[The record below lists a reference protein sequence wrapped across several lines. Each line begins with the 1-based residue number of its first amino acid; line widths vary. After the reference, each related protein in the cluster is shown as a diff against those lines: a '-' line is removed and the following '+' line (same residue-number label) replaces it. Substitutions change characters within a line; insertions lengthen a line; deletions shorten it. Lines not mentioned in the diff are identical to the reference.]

1 MMTYE
6 QVLKMAEALEDD
18 ARVYDFEDCIHV
30 DFNDFIG
37 FDNNWSEIF
46 RDYDNPK
53 AVEAFEEMLK
63 AEAEEVDED
72 FYTTYC
78 FKGFFVKVGYTS
90 YDI

>member
-18 ARVYDFEDCIHV
+18 ARVYDFEDCICV
-30 DFNDFIG
+30 DFNDFKG
-37 FDNNWSEIF
+37 FDDDWSEIM
-46 RDYDNPK
+46 RDYDDAD
-53 AVEAFEEMLK
+53 AVKAFEEMLK
-63 AEAEEVDED
+63 AEAEEINED